1 MIGDWA
7 DTRLT
12 GITDRT
18 QSTLKLFEIIE
29 RLNNKLVIADTALK
43 VLAKRG
49 NEVAK
54 AALQE
59 MEK

>member
-7 DTRLT
+7 DSRLT
-12 GITDRT
+12 SSTDRT
-18 QSTLKLFEIIE
+18 QTTLELLEILEKL
-29 RLNNKLVIADTALK
+29 NHKLVIADTALK
-43 VLAKRG
+43 VLAKGG